1 MKSGN
6 LIAIGAI
13 YVDINA
19 YGFPFSDQGLQV
31 ETETIGNDYVVE
43 PGGSAVNF
51 AKLCAKMGLP
61 TSFIGKVGHDDPA
74 QILIKELA
82 EADIEPRLI
91 ESPDVQT
98 NLSFNM
104 TSPDGKSIM
113 TVVGSANQALTAD
126 EVYEKAAELLTDS
139 PYLYLGGCFKLKA
152 LLPAYQRLAKRAKQT
167 GTTIVLDH
175 GRLNNTVTE
184 DEKETVRQL
193 ALLAD
198 IYLPSC
204 DEFQELWDAAS
215 IEEGLI
221 NFGAQS
227 KASIVVKDGS
237 KGAFTVIDGQLHQI
251 APFKATPTY
260 MIGAGDSFNAGLI
273 AGLYNGMS
281 LLESARF
288 ASATA
293 ALKITH
299 PELPTFDTVTK
310 FIDAQ

>member
-13 YVDINA
+13 YVDVNA
-19 YGFPFSDQGLQV
+19 YNFPFGDEGLAI
-31 ETETIGNDYVVE
+31 ETEVIGEDYVVE

-51 AKLCAKMGLP
+51 AKLCSNMSIP
-61 TSFIGKVGHDDPA
+61 TTFIGKVGNDDPA
-74 QILIKELA
+74 DILVKKMRA
-82 EADIEPRLI
+82 AGIEPRLI
-91 ESPDVQT
+91 KSPDVQT

-104 TSPDGKSIM
+104 ASPEGKSIM

-167 GTTIVLDH
+167 DTMIVLDH

-184 DEKETVRQL
+184 EEKETVRQL

-221 NFGAQS
+221 NFSAQS

-237 KGAFTVIDGQLHQI
+237 KGAFTVIDSQIHQI

-299 PELPTFDTVTK
+299 PELPTFDTVTN
-310 FIDAQ
+310 FIAEQ